1 MSNKN
6 NNKYKFTV
14 RMEPELKQE
23 IEKFLAESHAKSL
36 NAFIIKAVEFYL
48 GYLRQ
53 GKNLDFVS
61 PILSSA
67 IKAETRTME
76 RKLSEMMF
84 KIAVQLSMVN
94 QLMIDEKEFY
104 PEYLDELEKWCAE
117 KVASVNGIIA
127 LEDTDKCGNTYN
139 PYSIRE

>member
-14 RMEPELKQE
+14 RMEPETEKEMRKYLK
-23 IEKFLAESHAKSL
+23 ESHEKSL
-36 NAFIIKAVEFYL
+36 NDFVVKAIEFYI

-67 IKAETRTME
+67 IKAETHTME

-127 LEDTDKCGNTYN
+127 LEDTDKRGNTYN

>member
-1 MSNKN
+1 
-6 NNKYKFTV
+6 
-14 RMEPELKQE
+14 
-23 IEKFLAESHAKSL
+23 
-36 NAFIIKAVEFYL
+36 
-48 GYLRQ
+48 
-53 GKNLDFVS
+53 
-61 PILSSA
+61 
-67 IKAETRTME
+67 ME

-117 KVASVNGIIA
+117 KVASVNGIIS
-127 LEDTDKCGNTYN
+127 LEDTDKRGYTYN

>member
-1 MSNKN
+1 MN
-6 NNKYKFTV
+6 NISEDKYKITV
-14 RMEPELKQE
+14 RMEQELKRE
-23 IEKFLAESHAKSL
+23 IEKFLTDSHTKYL

-117 KVASVNGIIA
+117 KVASINGIIA
-127 LEDTDKCGNTYN
+127 LEDTDKRGNTYN
-139 PYSIRE
+139 PYSIKE

>member
-1 MSNKN
+1 
-6 NNKYKFTV
+6 
-14 RMEPELKQE
+14 
-23 IEKFLAESHAKSL
+23 
-36 NAFIIKAVEFYL
+36 
-48 GYLRQ
+48 
-53 GKNLDFVS
+53 
-61 PILSSA
+61 
-67 IKAETRTME
+67 ME

-104 PEYLDELEKWCAE
+104 PEYLEELEKWCAK

-127 LEDTDKCGNTYN
+127 LEDTDKRGNTYN

>member
-1 MSNKN
+1 MN
-6 NNKYKFTV
+6 NINEDKYKITV
-14 RMEPELKQE
+14 RMEQELKQE
-23 IEKFLAESHAKSL
+23 IEKILAESHAKSL

-53 GKNLDFVS
+53 GKNLDFIS
-61 PILSSA
+61 PVLSSA

-76 RKLSEMMF
+76 RKLSEMMY

-104 PEYLDELEKWCAE
+104 PEYLDELQEWCAE
-117 KVASVNGIIA
+117 KVASINGIIA
-127 LEDTDKCGNTYN
+127 LEDTDGRGNIYN
-139 PYSIRE
+139 PYNTRE